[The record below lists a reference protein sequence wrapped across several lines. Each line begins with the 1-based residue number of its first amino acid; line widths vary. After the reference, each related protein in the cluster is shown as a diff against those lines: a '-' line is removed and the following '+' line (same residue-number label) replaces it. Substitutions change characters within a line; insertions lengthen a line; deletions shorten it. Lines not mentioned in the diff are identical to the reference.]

1 MASPGS
7 IKIIYVKLKKNLIYR
22 FILAAFASLVFF
34 AGCVKSTQGVRIPRL
49 DPKYGYKDKEPM
61 GGYVAYHYIN
71 SLFNYGVTD
80 VINKPF
86 SDLRYEINYDKSLYI
101 IVAKSVFMNKADLES
116 MMNYVSNG
124 NTLFISAEY
133 IDEKLVDTL
142 SANISFD
149 FSSFF
154 AQSEYNMDKK
164 DTWISL
170 AQEPPASKDKYG
182 FFFVPFDNTVLSYD
196 SSATQELG
204 YNEDRH
210 PNFIAIDHGQGK
222 FIFHLA
228 PAAFSNYF
236 LLTGNNKEYLEKA
249 FSYFNPETSAVYWD
263 NYYRLRRSSDEGFS
277 IVNFFKKHPALYYA
291 FWLTIAALLIFIAFA
306 GKRRQRFV
314 PVKVPNTNTTVS
326 YTETI
331 GRLYLQKKD
340 NRNIALKMFT
350 YFLEHVRNNYYL
362 NTQSLNDEFSE
373 ALSRKSGVSETKV
386 KHLLQLMDDTDRS
399 ANISDIRLLEIH
411 NLMQE
416 YFKK

>member
-1 MASPGS
+1 M
-7 IKIIYVKLKKNLIYR
+7 LFN
-22 FILAAFASLVFF
+22 
-34 AGCVKSTQGVRIPRL
+34 GCFKSNQGVRIPRL

-80 VINKPF
+80 VINRSF
-86 SDLRYEINYDKSLYI
+86 SKLRYEINYDRSLYI
-101 IVAKSVFMNKADLES
+101 IVAKAVFVSRDDLES

-133 IDEKLVDTL
+133 IDEKLIDTL
-142 SANISFD
+142 GAKISFD
-149 FSSFF
+149 FSAFF
-154 AQSEYNMDKK
+154 AQSEYDMEKK
-164 DTWISL
+164 DTWLSL
-170 AQEPPASKDKYG
+170 AQESAANKQKYG
-182 FFFVPFDNTVLSYD
+182 FYFVPFNNRVISYD
-196 SSATQELG
+196 TSATQELG
-204 YNEDRH
+204 YNEESRT
-210 PNFIAIDHGQGK
+210 NFIAIDHGQGK
-222 FIFHLA
+222 FIIHIA

-249 FSYFNPETSAVYWD
+249 ISYFKPETSSVYWD
-263 NYYRLRRSSDEGFS
+263 NYYRLRRGSDEDFS
-277 IVNFFKKHPALYYA
+277 IVNFFKKHPSLYYA
-291 FWLTIAALLIFIAFA
+291 FLLTLAALLIFIAFA

-314 PVKVPNTNTTVS
+314 PERIPNTNSTVS

-350 YFLEHVRNNYYL
+350 YFLEHVRNSYYL
-362 NTQSLNDEFSE
+362 NTQSLNNEFSE
-373 ALSRKSGVSETKV
+373 ALSRKSGVPETKV
-386 KHLLQLMDDTDRS
+386 NHLLQLMDDTDRS
-399 ANISDIRLLEIH
+399 ENVSDVRLLELH

>member
-1 MASPGS
+1 MKRGLSY
-7 IKIIYVKLKKNLIYR
+7 K
-22 FILAAFASLVFF
+22 FILAALTCFVLFSACF
-34 AGCVKSTQGVRIPRL
+34 KSNQGVRIPRL

-71 SLFNYGVTD
+71 SLFRYGVTD
-80 VINKPF
+80 IIDKSF
-86 SDLRYEINYDKSLYI
+86 SKLRYEISYDKSLYI
-101 IVAKSVFMNKADLES
+101 IVAKSVFMSQDDLES

-124 NTLFISAEY
+124 NTVIISAEY

-142 SANISFD
+142 GAKISFD
-149 FSSFF
+149 FSVFF
-154 AQSEYNMDKK
+154 AQSEYNMEKK
-164 DTWISL
+164 DTWVSL
-170 AQEPPASKDKYG
+170 AQEPVSGKQKYG
-182 FFFVPFDNTVLSYD
+182 FFFVPFNNRVLSYD
-196 SSATQELG
+196 TSATQELG
-204 YNEDRH
+204 YNEERE

-222 FIFHLA
+222 FILHIA

-236 LLTGNNKEYLEKA
+236 LLTGNNREYLEKT
-249 FSYFNPETSAVYWD
+249 FSYFRPETSSVYWD
-263 NYYRLRRSSDEGFS
+263 NYYRLRRSSDEDFS
-277 IVNFFKKHPALYYA
+277 IFNFFKKHPALLYA
-291 FWLTIAALLIFIAFA
+291 FLLTLAALLLFIAFG

-314 PVKVPNTNTTVS
+314 PEKIPNTNTTVS

-340 NRNIALKMFT
+340 NRNMALKMFT

-362 NTQSLNDEFSE
+362 NTQNLNNEFSE
-373 ALSRKSGVSETKV
+373 ALSRKSGVPEARV

-399 ANISDIRLLEIH
+399 ADISDMRVLELH

>member
-1 MASPGS
+1 MLFS
-7 IKIIYVKLKKNLIYR
+7 
-22 FILAAFASLVFF
+22 
-34 AGCVKSTQGVRIPRL
+34 GCFKSNQGVRIPRL

-80 VINKPF
+80 VINRSF
-86 SDLRYEINYDKSLYI
+86 SKLRYEINYDRSLYI
-101 IVAKSVFMNKADLES
+101 IVAKAVFVSRDDLES

-133 IDEKLVDTL
+133 IDEKLIDTL
-142 SANISFD
+142 GAKISFD
-149 FSSFF
+149 FSAFF
-154 AQSEYNMDKK
+154 AQSEYDMEKK
-164 DTWISL
+164 DTWLSL
-170 AQEPPASKDKYG
+170 AQESAANKQKYG
-182 FFFVPFDNTVLSYD
+182 FYFVPFNNRVISYD
-196 SSATQELG
+196 TSATQELG
-204 YNEDRH
+204 YNEESRT
-210 PNFIAIDHGQGK
+210 NFIAIDHGQGK
-222 FIFHLA
+222 FIIHIA

-249 FSYFNPETSAVYWD
+249 ISYFKPETSSVYWD
-263 NYYRLRRSSDEGFS
+263 NYYRLRRGSDEDFS
-277 IVNFFKKHPALYYA
+277 IVNFFKKHPSLYYA
-291 FWLTIAALLIFIAFA
+291 FLLTLAALLIFIAFA

-314 PVKVPNTNTTVS
+314 PERIPNTNSTVS

-350 YFLEHVRNNYYL
+350 YFLEHVRNSYYL
-362 NTQSLNDEFSE
+362 NTQSLNNEFSE
-373 ALSRKSGVSETKV
+373 ALSRKSGVPETKV
-386 KHLLQLMDDTDRS
+386 NHLLQLMDDTDRS
-399 ANISDIRLLEIH
+399 ENVSDVRLLELH

>member
-1 MASPGS
+1 M
-7 IKIIYVKLKKNLIYR
+7 
-22 FILAAFASLVFF
+22 
-34 AGCVKSTQGVRIPRL
+34 

-71 SLFNYGVTD
+71 SLFNFGVTD
-80 VINKPF
+80 VINKSF
-86 SDLRYEINYDKSLYI
+86 SKLRYEINYDKSLYI
-101 IVAKSVFMNKADLES
+101 IVARAVFISKDDLES

-133 IDEKLVDTL
+133 IDEKLIDTL
-142 SANISFD
+142 GAKISFD
-149 FSSFF
+149 FSTFF
-154 AQSEYNMDKK
+154 ARSEYEMEKK

-170 AQEPPASKDKYG
+170 AQEPAASNQKYG
-182 FFFVPFDNTVLSYD
+182 FFFVPFNNRVISYD
-196 SSATQELG
+196 TSATQELG
-204 YNEDRH
+204 YNEERS

-222 FIFHLA
+222 FIFHIA

-236 LLTGNNKEYLEKA
+236 LLTGNNKEYIEKA
-249 FSYFNPETSAVYWD
+249 FSYFKPETSSIYWD
-263 NYYRLRRSSDEGFS
+263 NYYRLRRGSDEDFS
-277 IVNFFKKHPALYYA
+277 IFNFFKKHPPLYYA
-291 FWLTIAALLIFIAFA
+291 FLLTLAALLIFIAFA

-314 PVKVPNTNTTVS
+314 PEKIPNTNTTVS

-350 YFLEHVRNNYYL
+350 YFLEQVRNNYYL
-362 NTQSLNDEFSE
+362 NTQSLNNDFSE
-373 ALSRKSGVSETKV
+373 ALSRKSGVPETRV

-399 ANISDIRLLEIH
+399 ANISDMRLLELH
-411 NLMQE
+411 NLIQE